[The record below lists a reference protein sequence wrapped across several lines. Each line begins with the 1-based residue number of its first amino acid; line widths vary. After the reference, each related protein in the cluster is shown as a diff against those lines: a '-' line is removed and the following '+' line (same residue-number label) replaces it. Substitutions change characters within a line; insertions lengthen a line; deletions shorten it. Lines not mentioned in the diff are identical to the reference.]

1 MFTVMHACSACHV
14 LASTH
19 SRSVLLYTGWDHYKF
34 TNKLLKGEYQ
44 AVISDASQ
52 LVSISNKDQSCNLH
66 ILPDRILPFDIA
78 VAFAKGFN
86 DSELISNVDA
96 AIVEL
101 QEAGMLLVRCWST
114 LLALQL
120 RCVLSCHWSCMHAVL
135 ADTCTSTGHAT
146 SNACVLSC
154 H

>member
-1 MFTVMHACSACHV
+1 MYADLCSSRIATDHFHRAQNLLQYRNRQTCNRAGLCMAFWRLMSTPAVVV

-19 SRSVLLYTGWDHYKF
+19 SRGVLLYTGWDHYKF

-86 DSELISNVDA
+86 DSELINNVDA

-101 QEAGMLLVRCWST
+101 QEAGMLLVRCY
-114 LLALQL
+114 
-120 RCVLSCHWSCMHAVL
+120 LSSRA
-135 ADTCTSTGHAT
+135 
-146 SNACVLSC
+146 
-154 H
+154 